1 MLLLTRK
8 SDLSTAVLL
17 PQLLTPAYL
26 IIQLLTLVIP
36 ITCLYSLHLPLIY
49 IETSGGNSQLV
60 SYIDYDYNIIITNII
75 RIRVLI
81 ILY

>member
-1 MLLLTRK
+1 MLLLFT
-8 SDLSTAVLL
+8 TVLL

-26 IIQLLTLVIP
+26 TIQLLTLVIP

-49 IETSGGNSQLV
+49 IETSGGNNQLV
-60 SYIDYDYNIIITNII
+60 SYIDYDYNII